1 MKIYL
6 RILLIL
12 FLFQNCTNSKT
23 KFGTDFICDGDEYC
37 CERNKENLKCLAT
50 FEFSTSKNIFYING
64 KVYYDYSLGSD
75 NNYSASFLCVE
86 NEFNEIIY
94 YRGMTHYCS
103 FYKNNEQGKQVKEYI
118 LSQLSP
124 VQIIEA
130 EEIEGV
136 EGEIEIKEK

>member
-1 MKIYL
+1 MSYRL
-6 RILLIL
+6 QTL
-12 FLFQNCTNSKT
+12 S
-23 KFGTDFICDGDEYC
+23 FI
-37 CERNKENLKCLAT
+37 
-50 FEFSTSKNIFYING
+50 SKNIFYING

-86 NEFNEIIY
+86 NEFNEIIH

-103 FYKNNEQGKQVKEYI
+103 FYKNNVQRKQVKEYI